1 MSKFL
6 SLSIGLLF
14 SWICQVRCAESELSA
29 KVVYELLSLR
39 IDNVVRE
46 NNNLKSELKETKAV
60 VYKLE
65 NKIERME
72 ANISFTASRV
82 TSYEEENSTTL
93 LNEKIQAFEDLS
105 ATRLQKQ
112 FKTEAILLRKML
124 VNEKSHMKDKLM
136 AFEQKFNSFQSDLV
150 NNLNEMNTS
159 IETTVDNLEKTI
171 YEHNITTITRLVSI
185 EDKLQSQL
193 NETDLL
199 IQEMNEDF
207 QHKLTESDARIEE
220 GNIKLS
226 ENINEVDQRLTAAK
240 TNLQSTY
247 SGLNNRL
254 YSAES
259 VSSSLQSTYSGLN
272 SRLNSAESKLRSVSS
287 LQDRQE
293 NTFSGQISALSRRI
307 SEEEG
312 KS

>member
-1 MSKFL
+1 MIL
-6 SLSIGLLF
+6 
-14 SWICQVRCAESELSA
+14 CA

-60 VYKLE
+60 VYRLE

-72 ANISFTASRV
+72 ANVSFTASRV

-136 AFEQKFNSFQSDLV
+136 TFEQKFNSFQSDLV

-171 YEHNITTITRLVSI
+171 SEHNITTITRLVAI

-199 IQEMNEDF
+199 VQEMNEDF
-207 QHKLTESDARIEE
+207 ENKLTESDKRIKE
-220 GNIKLS
+220 GNIKLA
-226 ENINEVDQRLTAAK
+226 ENITEVDQRLTSAK
-240 TNLQSTY
+240 SNFQSTF
-247 SGLNNRL
+247 SGLNNRV
-254 YSAES
+254 YTAES

-287 LQDRQE
+287 QQDRQD
-293 NTFSGQISALSRRI
+293 NTFSGQISALSSRI
-307 SEEEG
+307 SVEEG
-312 KS
+312 RKVAFSATD